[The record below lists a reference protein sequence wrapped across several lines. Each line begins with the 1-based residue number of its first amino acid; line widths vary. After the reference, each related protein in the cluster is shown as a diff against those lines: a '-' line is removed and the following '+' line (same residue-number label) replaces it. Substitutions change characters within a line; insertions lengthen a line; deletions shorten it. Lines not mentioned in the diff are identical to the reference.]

1 MKLDRK
7 YQKSQKDQWESIII
21 KKKRK
26 LEKQNLENEEE
37 SSCEEDPDSEGVFD
51 SSTSFWSRIKINFK
65 IFSRKIKD
73 KL

>member
-26 LEKQNLENEEE
+26 LEKQNLGNEEE